1 MYRVFTFY
9 IFPRYMRPYSI
20 APYVRIL
27 STPLFQVFDHTI
39 RCDTADD
46 MKRAEDLN
54 AVPEVSFKIYRP
66 PCPSGERKIASFQL
80 DKSISPGF
88 FFLGISTFIIIST
101 SICIIFIYISK
112 FISISL
118 TTPISMS
125 TYCRMLSI
133 GR

>member
-54 AVPEVSFKIYRP
+54 AVPEVSFKLYRP

>member
-54 AVPEVSFKIYRP
+54 AVPEVSFKLYRP
-66 PCPSGERKIASFQL
+66 PCPSGERKIASFKL
-80 DKSISPGF
+80 DESIYWI
-88 FFLGISTFIIIST
+88 FFLGISTYIIIST
-101 SICIIFIYISK
+101 SICTIFIYISK

>member
-27 STPLFQVFDHTI
+27 FTSLFQVFDHTI

-54 AVPEVSFKIYRP
+54 AVPEVTFKLYRP
-66 PCPSGERKIASFQL
+66 PCPSGERKIASFKL
-80 DKSISPGF
+80 DESIYWI
-88 FFLGISTFIIIST
+88 FFLGISTYIIIST
-101 SICIIFIYISK
+101 SICTIFIYISK